1 MAVHDTVGDFLTII
15 RNASSARKNVCTAQF
30 SKMRLAIASI
40 LKSEG
45 YIADFSEEQN
55 EKGFKVI
62 SIKMKYVGGKPAITG
77 IQRHSTPGCR
87 LYYGCKDIPRVL
99 NGLGVAILT
108 TSKGVVRARDA
119 REQGVGGELVCKVW

>member
-1 MAVHDTVGDFLTII
+1 MAVHDTIGDFLTII
-15 RNASSARKNVCTAQF
+15 RNASAARKGVCTAPF

-45 YIADFSEEQN
+45 YIVGYSEGQN
-55 EKGFKVI
+55 EKGFKTLSVTL
-62 SIKMKYVGGKPAITG
+62 KYVGGKPAITD

-87 LYYGCKDIPRVL
+87 LYYGCKEIPRVL

-108 TSKGVVRARDA
+108 TSKGVIRARDA
-119 REQGVGGELVCKVW
+119 RELGVGGEVVCKVW

>member
-1 MAVHDTVGDFLTII
+1 MAVHDTIGDFITII
-15 RNASSARKNVCTAQF
+15 RNASAARKGACTAPF

-45 YIADFSEEQN
+45 YIVDYSEGQN
-55 EKGFKVI
+55 EKGFKI
-62 SIKMKYVGGKPAITG
+62 LTIELKYVGGKPAITG

-87 LYYGCKDIPRVL
+87 LYYGCKEIPRVL

-119 REQGVGGELVCKVW
+119 RKQGVGGELVCKVW